1 METALI
7 AFILT
12 SAISLIFLY
21 FIIQS
26 ASGSA
31 NIRKQLF
38 LQNQILLHI
47 AKKQGLDEEKIK
59 ELNEWNNKIS

>member
-7 AFILT
+7 VYALI
-12 SAISLIFLY
+12 SIISLIVLY
-21 FIIQS
+21 FIIQN

-47 AKKQGLDEEKIK
+47 AKKQGVDIEKVN
-59 ELNEWNNKIS
+59 ELNEWNNKIK

>member
-12 SAISLIFLY
+12 SAISLIILY

-38 LQNQILLHI
+38 LQNQILLYI
-47 AKKQGLDEEKIK
+47 AKKQGVDEEKIK